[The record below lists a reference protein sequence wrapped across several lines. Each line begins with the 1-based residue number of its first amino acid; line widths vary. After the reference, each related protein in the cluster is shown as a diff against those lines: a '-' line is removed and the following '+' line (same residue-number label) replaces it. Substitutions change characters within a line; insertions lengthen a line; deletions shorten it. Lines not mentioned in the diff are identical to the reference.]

1 MRKEVA
7 MKWVAALR
15 SGEYQQTYGRLRRE
29 EEFMAAVP
37 ENNEP
42 RGHCCLGVLCEL
54 AVEEGAAFGYLADD
68 VYLPAEVWTWAGTDG
83 NNPVLS
89 FPVEESPFVGLTG
102 GLQLTELNDS
112 KEWSF
117 ERIADL
123 IEERWEE
130 I

>member
-15 SGEYQQTYGRLRRE
+15 SGEYQQTYGRLRRDQ
-29 EEFMAAVP
+29 EFEAVVSAS
-37 ENNEP
+37 NEP

-54 AVEEGAAFGYLADD
+54 AKAEGAAVSYLASDI
-68 VYLPAEVWTWAGTDG
+68 YLPDEVWTWAGTDG
-83 NNPVLS
+83 NNPVLTI
-89 FPVEESPFVGLTG
+89 PVEESPVLGLTG
-102 GLQLTELNDS
+102 SLQLTELNDS

-117 ERIADL
+117 GRIADL

-130 I
+130 L